1 MKKANISERLIKTST
16 NNPKNSKPVLQY
28 TFDGKLIKEYPSI
41 METRRLYG
49 SHVSEVCKHKC
60 MSVFGYYWT
69 YKDDDFN
76 EWKKIHEEKFK
87 KHKSWKIKK
96 TI

>member
-1 MKKANISERLIKTST
+1 
-16 NNPKNSKPVLQY
+16 
-28 TFDGKLIKEYPSI
+28 
-41 METRRLYG
+41 
-49 SHVSEVCKHKC
+49 

-87 KHKSWKIKK
+87 KHKPWKIKK